1 MDGHSLHEKASQE
14 TLASLLQLD
23 PSPIESPLQSPN
35 TDKDLPPLPS
45 ENSDGSQP
53 YLTPR
58 STGLG
63 LSGHGQGHGAIFYRP
78 SPLPSPPP
86 KHQLTLFS
94 AVTRIQRYSSY
105 TFSVFATLHL
115 ATTSLIP
122 LVARSV
128 PASESYLLLARE
140 IYQTPLSEPL
150 LVGLPILAHVGAGI
164 ALRLVRRS
172 QNLRRYGRNAP
183 AVPVPFSYIAVS
195 GYGFA
200 WAVAAHMFV
209 NRGLPLAVEGDSSN
223 IGLAYVAHGFVR
235 HRVVSWVAYGALL
248 GLGCGHMVWGWAKW
262 FGLAQGAGWKVQ
274 RFTGNAVLDK
284 ETRRRRRRRLLLING
299 AAAAG
304 VVVWA
309 AGGLG
314 IVARGG
320 KTLGWV
326 GKIYDGLLDR
336 IPGF

>member
-1 MDGHSLHEKASQE
+1 MDAHTLHEKASQE

-45 ENSDGSQP
+45 DSDGSQP

-63 LSGHGQGHGAIFYRP
+63 LSGHGQGHGAIFY
-78 SPLPSPPP
+78 L
-86 KHQLTLFS
+86 
-94 AVTRIQRYSSY
+94 TRIQRYSSY

-150 LVGLPILAHVGAGI
+150 LVGLPILAHVGAGL

-172 QNLRRYGRNAP
+172 QNQRRYGRNSA
-183 AVPVPFSYIAVS
+183 AVSVPLSYIAVS

-200 WAVAAHMFV
+200 WAVAAHVFV

-274 RFTGNAVLDK
+274 RLTGNAVVDR

-320 KTLGWV
+320 ETLGWV
-326 GKIYDGLLDR
+326 GKIYDGLFDR